1 MTKHKRQVLD
11 ELDKQQLIYLI
22 EQFYQ
27 SQSYIGEICVDESKQ
42 HISSEYA
49 VSIIRASLYQ
59 IPSLNNVEETKAY
72 IDMKLNKI
80 SASEY
85 RKKIGLD

>member
-59 IPSLNNVEETKAY
+59 MPSLNNVEETKAY